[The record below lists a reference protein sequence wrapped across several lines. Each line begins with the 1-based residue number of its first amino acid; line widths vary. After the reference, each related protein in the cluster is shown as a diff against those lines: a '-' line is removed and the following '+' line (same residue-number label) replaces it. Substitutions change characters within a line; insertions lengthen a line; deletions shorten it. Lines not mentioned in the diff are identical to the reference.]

1 MTIDKISVDLFQ
13 MLDNKKAKK
22 LIESFKSKSES
33 LINNW
38 SQNKDK
44 EDKEQQSKS
53 LQELQNELQDL
64 FIEDFDEWIEE
75 QINALTQDEKSDE
88 NAEKLEKFKKQ
99 QVKALEKRIGGM
111 EKKFDSF
118 FKNIE
123 NMLEVT
129 VKYQNISL
137 LHMVLKT
144 ELETMATGKV
154 VIEKELDELKKI
166 NFITFTKDLEA
177 LKGGDEF

>member
-99 QVKALEKRIGGM
+99 
-111 EKKFDSF
+111 
-118 FKNIE
+118 
-123 NMLEVT
+123 
-129 VKYQNISL
+129 
-137 LHMVLKT
+137 
-144 ELETMATGKV
+144 
-154 VIEKELDELKKI
+154 
-166 NFITFTKDLEA
+166 
-177 LKGGDEF
+177 

>member
-1 MTIDKISVDLFQ
+1 
-13 MLDNKKAKK
+13 
-22 LIESFKSKSES
+22 
-33 LINNW
+33 
-38 SQNKDK
+38 
-44 EDKEQQSKS
+44 
-53 LQELQNELQDL
+53 
-64 FIEDFDEWIEE
+64 
-75 QINALTQDEKSDE
+75 
-88 NAEKLEKFKKQ
+88 
-99 QVKALEKRIGGM
+99 M